1 LKLEIVKTPV
11 HCKKCGKTLDVGNY
25 ANVTRRGN
33 YYCPKCAPIP
43 KIGNAKFEREKI
55 TEIERAQPGTI
66 YGPNGKPL
74 KVNMDAKP

>member
-55 TEIERAQPGTI
+55 RTI

-74 KVNMDAKP
+74 KVNMNAKP